1 MAEGVYRI
9 DALRDQVVAL
19 LRKEKTATS
28 RAEIAA
34 GTHLPLWAVDAGL
47 EAALAGELV
56 EFAAGQGYWI
66 KVGPSGVSA
75 QEKREVGRVRP

>member
-19 LRKEKTATS
+19 LRKEKSFLTRGA
-28 RAEIAA
+28 IAVRLD
-34 GTHLPLWAVDAGL
+34 LPLWAVDSGL
-47 EAALAGELV
+47 EAALAGDLV

-66 KVGPSGVSA
+66 KVGTGGVSA
-75 QEKREVGRVRP
+75 REKREVGRVRP